1 MVDKELH
8 KDYDMIVFTAPSGA
22 GKTTVVK
29 HLLKK
34 YRDKLGFSI
43 SATTRDRREGEV
55 DGKDYY
61 FLSVEEFRVLID
73 EDKLIEWEEVYPGKY
88 YGTLKTEV
96 GRMLSSGKKLLFDID
111 VMGAENIKD
120 KYGERCLAVFVK
132 PPSFSILVNRL
143 RDRNT
148 ESPESFKNRI
158 KKVKRE
164 MTYEYSFDYVLL
176 NDELEDTLKSAEELI
191 DNHLI

>member
-111 VMGAENIKD
+111 VMGAENIKE

>member
-1 MVDKELH
+1 MAEKELH
-8 KDYDMIVFTAPSGA
+8 TDYDMIVFTAPSGA

-29 HLLKK
+29 HLLNK
-34 YRDKLGFSI
+34 YTEKLGFSI
-43 SATTRDRREGEV
+43 SATTRDRREGEI

-96 GRMLSSGKKLLFDID
+96 GRMLESGKKLLFDID
-111 VMGAENIKD
+111 VMGAESIKE
-120 KYGERCLAVFVK
+120 KYGDRCLAVFVK

-164 MTYEYSFDYVLL
+164 MTHEHSFDYVLL
-176 NDELEDTLKSAEELI
+176 NDELEDTLRSAEELI
-191 DNHLI
+191 KNHLS